1 METKIINLDNM
12 KTTFLIT
19 LGGREYTQ
27 KRMTVRQFI
36 DGDILKKVSRIETD
50 KEMSVLEK
58 VESMIDIITAN
69 TEIPRDVLLEQDMF
83 TISRI
88 IMILQ
93 GIDPTEEEAPDI
105 EKK

>member
-12 KTTFLIT
+12 KTTFLIN

-36 DGDILKKVSRIETD
+36 DGNILKKVSRIETD

-83 TISRI
+83 TIRRI

>member
-83 TISRI
+83 TIRRI